1 MFYQFFFYNM
11 WGKIDRQCLLCI
23 HFEILYL
30 AFHFYFLCVSYI
42 KTTCRLFH
50 GMSFKHLLV
59 FV

>member
-30 AFHFYFLCVSYI
+30 AFTFIF
-42 KTTCRLFH
+42 
-50 GMSFKHLLV
+50 
-59 FV
+59 FVCGIYKNNL